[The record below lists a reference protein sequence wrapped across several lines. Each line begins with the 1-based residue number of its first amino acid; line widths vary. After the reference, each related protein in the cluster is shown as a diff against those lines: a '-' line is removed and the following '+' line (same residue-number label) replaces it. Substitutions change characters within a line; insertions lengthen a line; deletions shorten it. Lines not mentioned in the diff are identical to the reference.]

1 MKKLMLGT
9 LVAGLAVLPLGST
22 EAYHVI
28 KPHRPMAVERPVAQ
42 ELQAEPKATKSK
54 EAPMVKNYNKGAQP
68 EATFVCAYPAVDG
81 QNKTMSATASARTDR
96 KLLSEDTPA
105 SVYSDTKVQ
114 TSAPVQA
121 SQGEYLMRSGD
132 QLQIVVYGHEDL
144 STRPG
149 VSYTPYVVRPDGM
162 LAMPLIGDV
171 NCQGKT
177 VPQVTQEITNRLAE
191 YIIDP
196 QVTINITK
204 LGTTRVYV
212 LGEVRQQGLF
222 ELDKSHNLIDAVAK
236 AGGFTQKSAKRK
248 VYVVRQGMD
257 NFVTQVNL
265 VDLMKKGNLN
275 GNVELQEGDCVYIS
289 SNHKIGLQAIFN
301 AIYSIANTVERIDD
315 VRN

>member
-1 MKKLMLGT
+1 MWPLALDGNSRRRVRMKKILVSA
-9 LVAGLAVLPLGST
+9 LVAGAVLVNISQT

-28 KPHRPMAVERPVAQ
+28 KQHRNPKTQVQTAQ
-42 ELQAEPKATKSK
+42 EEVK
-54 EAPMVKNYNKGAQP
+54 EVASI
-68 EATFVCAYPAVDG
+68 
-81 QNKTMSATASARTDR
+81 QNNPQLTATASARTDR
-96 KLLSEDTPA
+96 RLLSEETPE
-105 SVYSDTKVQ
+105 SIYSDTTVQ
-114 TSAPVQA
+114 NSLPSVH
-121 SQGEYLMRSGD
+121 SPGEYLMRSGD

-149 VSYTPYVVRPDGM
+149 VSYTPYVVRPDGK

-171 NCQGKT
+171 NCQNRT
-177 VPQVTQEITNRLAE
+177 VPEVALEITNRLAE

-212 LGEVRQQGLF
+212 LGEVRQQGLY
-222 ELDKSHNLIDAVAK
+222 ELEKSHTLLDAVSR
-236 AGGFTQKSAKRK
+236 AGGFTQKSTKRR
-248 VYVVRQGMD
+248 VFVVRKGMD

-265 VDLMKKGNLN
+265 LELLKGGQQKANI
-275 GNVELQEGDCVYIS
+275 ELQEGDCVYIS

-315 VRN
+315 VRD